1 MNLELTIIV
10 SGLTFIVMLILLT
23 NLYNKM
29 RSVTTLLTVLI
40 KKFNAL
46 EEKVK
51 WDDEYIKTKLEKIDT
66 KVKPEYNDINWKG

>member
-51 WDDEYIKTKLEKIDT
+51 WDDEYIKTKLEKIELILKLNLNT
-66 KVKPEYNDINWKG
+66 MI